1 MQKVKRNYIKISV
14 CVFYFFN
21 FSIMDKVQAFHRPTK
36 EYSLQFGILTG
47 TCSVLW
53 SGGLGVRRG
62 EALSA
67 ANLV

>member
-1 MQKVKRNYIKISV
+1 MQKVNQNYIKISV
-14 CVFYFFN
+14 CVFCFFN
-21 FSIMDKVQAFHRPTK
+21 FSIMDKVQAFHRANK

-62 EALSA
+62 EALPA
-67 ANLV
+67 ANLI